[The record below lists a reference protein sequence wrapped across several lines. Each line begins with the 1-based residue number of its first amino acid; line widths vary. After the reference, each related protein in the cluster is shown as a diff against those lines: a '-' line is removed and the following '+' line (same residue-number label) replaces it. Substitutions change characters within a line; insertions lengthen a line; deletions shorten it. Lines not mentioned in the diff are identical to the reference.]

1 MGAKNE
7 TWPILRVWNTSHN
20 IGGAI
25 AGGVALWGA
34 NVFFHGNVIGMFIFP
49 SVIALLIGIATLF
62 IGKDDPEELG
72 WNRAE
77 EIWEEPVDKEN
88 IDSQGMTKWEI
99 FKIYPGKSCYMDSMC
114 FKRLC
119 IHCTNRY

>member
-1 MGAKNE
+1 
-7 TWPILRVWNTSHN
+7 
-20 IGGAI
+20 
-25 AGGVALWGA
+25 
-34 NVFFHGNVIGMFIFP
+34 MFIFP

-99 FKIYPGKSCYMDSMC
+99 FKNISWEILLYGFYVFQTSLYT
-114 FKRLC
+114 L
-119 IHCTNRY
+119 

>member
-1 MGAKNE
+1 
-7 TWPILRVWNTSHN
+7 
-20 IGGAI
+20 
-25 AGGVALWGA
+25 
-34 NVFFHGNVIGMFIFP
+34 MFIFP

-99 FKIYPGKSCYMDSMC
+99 FKNISWEILLYGFYVFQTSLYTLYESVLITGHRYMCQSIYILVKAMQLIDIL
-114 FKRLC
+114 F
-119 IHCTNRY
+119 